1 MIRWV
6 LVVLLALIL
15 LEGLSPW
22 LRRWGIGR
30 LPGDLEFTFLGRI
43 WRLPLTSTLLLSG
56 VCAVI
61 AKWL

>member
-56 VCAVI
+56 ACAVL
-61 AKWL
+61 AKLL